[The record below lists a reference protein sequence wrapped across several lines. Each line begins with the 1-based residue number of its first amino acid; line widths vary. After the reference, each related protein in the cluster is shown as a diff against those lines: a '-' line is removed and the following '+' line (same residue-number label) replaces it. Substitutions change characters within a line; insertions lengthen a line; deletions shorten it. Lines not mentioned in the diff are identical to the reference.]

1 MFPAKKSASGVLI
14 DGMDGCLIKFSKCC
28 NPLPGDD
35 IIGFITRGF
44 GVSIHKRGCSN
55 VPQDIAWAQEP
66 ERWVS
71 AHWVGEVKE
80 EFQTTL
86 EIVADTRTGLLM
98 EITQQFIIC
107 IFRCI
112 A

>member
-1 MFPAKKSASGVLI
+1 MSLNSIAQPETPSLSLLPVL
-14 DGMDGCLIKFSKCC
+14 
-28 NPLPGDD
+28 
-35 IIGFITRGF
+35 
-44 GVSIHKRGCSN
+44 VSPIQYQARSN

-86 EIVADTRTGLLM
+86 EIVADTQTGLLM
-98 EITQQFIIC
+98 EITQQF
-107 IFRCI
+107 F
-112 A
+112 